1 MPLIL
6 SPHKPPPDLR
16 GRLAALRQ
24 QMRRAATVHG
34 GSAVAALA
42 LATFIVIGFLDYHLK
57 MPALIRAIAL
67 LSLLVGVGLLIRRLF
82 LRPWLES
89 RNDLT
94 LALHVESHFPALND
108 ALGSAIAF
116 ERLQGDWAGSPEL
129 RQETRRRATRAA
141 EDCDFQDLIDSRG
154 PRRALFGFVAAALA
168 ALTMLALYPEAA
180 LTAVVRLADPFG
192 AHPWPLQTRLQ
203 LEAPTWIARG
213 EPFLLRGELH
223 GVIPD
228 RVGFAFALEGA
239 PPAEQPL
246 AITPADD
253 GSAAVSLRLD
263 ANRIPRTFRYQ
274 VKANDAVTEWR
285 TVKVVPPPQ
294 LVPIDGRPS
303 PLVRL
308 DFPTYT
314 DLHALDLPDGGGHI
328 EGVTGTLVTL
338 RAAVDRPVI
347 RAWVQLATDPPRQV
361 IPPALFGFA
370 GTGAVDAAGL
380 NLAGRLAWQR
390 VPAGLDDTGTRMFFA
405 FRPAIGGRY
414 VLAFEDEQGIIGHRP
429 LDVRV
434 LADPPPGA
442 TVERPSASRDSLAVL
457 PNATVTLLAKVDD
470 PVFAVRSAHLHY
482 RAGKDEP
489 VQRLPLY
496 DYQVIGAAI
505 PHLLAPGM
513 PALRLRPT
521 VVQPERRLE
530 LATLHHADGKPLVD
544 GDTVILQVVADDFDD
559 VTAPKPPGRSQ
570 EVELKIVSPSAL
582 QTVVQKA
589 ESDIQKELREL
600 HSLQSDARL
609 RAQEANEQRRA
620 VGKLRPDDQD
630 RLVQAEQMQQQLRQ
644 RLGDEREGL
653 RSAVDRLRQ
662 TLRDNP
668 LPRPQEG
675 RLDNVANE
683 LNRLAKEEVPQ
694 IEPNLAAARKERNE
708 VPPDARRTGPLPNA
722 LEHQRETQRTLN
734 ELLDQLKPWSDAR
747 ELRAEVGMLLRE
759 LERLSQQRAQLQA
772 RAGTQGKRPEELSQ
786 ADREELNRL
795 REQQSALND
804 RSNDLV
810 QRLDQKTREKEEAAK
825 DREAEAG
832 KKDQQAADRTK
843 TDDGQP
849 PADAA
854 QREAQSLRQQAAE
867 ARDEANALRQEAEAL
882 RAARDLARAGVEQ
895 ARRDQSQA
903 NNQAG
908 QQNRDQSQGKGQTG
922 EQDRGKS
929 QSKGQ
934 SGRPESGKDSSQSKG
949 QSGSQDS
956 GKDSSQ
962 SKGQAGSQSKG
973 QSGRQE
979 SGKNSQQSKGR
990 AGRQDQKSG
999 SQAKGSQDQSKAGGQ
1014 QEQSPQ
1020 PGEQSQQQPGSEQSR
1035 PLAEQMQNAARQIGE
1050 NKLGDAEQSQK
1061 AAADTLKKM
1070 QDKLA
1075 EQADRAD
1082 DAERLS
1088 KRLRGLEQELDSL
1101 AEDQERL
1108 QREMENA
1115 RNIQDPAERKQELE
1129 RLAREQEKLQQR
1141 AREMAQR
1148 LSRQRNEEGARE
1160 MRRASRSM
1168 EQAREQME
1176 QGETDRAR
1184 QDQEDA
1190 LDRIDDAQEQVA
1202 RARRE
1207 AEERLEREQQAR
1219 MAEIVKGL
1227 RERQEGLNTE
1237 SERILQV
1244 VKQKGDW
1251 DRVLQKSVIDLSD
1264 SQEALSREV
1273 RGLIEKQFKDDKVIT
1288 HAVGDAAD
1296 AMIEVED
1303 AIKQMREDGF
1313 RFEQLDE
1320 DKSAVQAPQKLALR
1334 RLDQLLDALKPDP
1347 RQARNQ
1353 RQQRQRQQGQQGEG
1367 GDEGGGGGGG
1377 GDGVP
1382 PLAEL
1387 KLLRSLQADLN
1398 ERTEE
1403 FSKKYPDAQN
1413 LTEPQ
1418 KTKLDKLRRTQSDL
1432 AALLDEMSQPGDP
1445 EPPPGP
1451 EARDKAG
1458 PAQKDKPEGRN

>member
-24 QMRRAATVHG
+24 QMRWAASVHG
-34 GSAVAALA
+34 GSAVAALG
-42 LATFIVIGFLDYHLK
+42 LATFIVVGFIDYQLK

-67 LSLLVGVGLLIRRLF
+67 LSLLVGVGVLVRRLL

-108 ALGSAIAF
+108 ALASAITF
-116 ERLQGDWAGSPEL
+116 ERLEGDWAGSPQL

-141 EDCDFQDLIDSRG
+141 EDYHFEDLIDARG
-154 PRRALFGFVAAALA
+154 PRRAFFGFVAAATA
-168 ALTMLALYPEAA
+168 AVTLLALYPETAMTAA
-180 LTAVVRLADPFG
+180 VRLADPFG
-192 AHPWPLQTRLQ
+192 AHPWPLQTRLD

-246 AITPADD
+246 ALTSAPD

-263 ANRIPRTFRYQ
+263 PNRVPRTFRYQ

-303 PLVRL
+303 PLVRV
-308 DFPTYT
+308 DFPAYT
-314 DLHALDLPDGGGHI
+314 DLHPLDLPDGGGHI
-328 EGVTGTLVTL
+328 EGVTGTLVTM

-347 RAWVQLATDPPRQV
+347 RAWVQLATDPLRQV

-370 GTGAVDAAGL
+370 GTGTVDAAAL
-380 NLAGRLAWQR
+380 NLAGGLAWQR
-390 VPAGLDDTGTRMFFA
+390 IPAGLDDTGTRMILA

-470 PVFAVRSAHLHY
+470 PVFAVRSAHLEY

-489 VQRLPLY
+489 AQRLPLY
-496 DYQVIGAAI
+496 DHQVFGAAI
-505 PHLLAPGM
+505 PQLLAPAT

-521 VVQPERRLE
+521 AVHPERRLE
-530 LATLHHADGKPLVD
+530 LATLRHADGKPLAD
-544 GDTVILQVVADDFDD
+544 GDTLILQVVADDFDD
-559 VTAPKPPGRSQ
+559 VTSPKPPGRSQ
-570 EVELKIVSPSAL
+570 EVELKIVSASAL

-600 HSLQSDARL
+600 QALQTEARQ
-609 RAQEANEQRRA
+609 RAQEANDQRRA

-683 LNRLAKEEVPQ
+683 LNRLAREEIPQ
-694 IEPNLAAARKERNE
+694 IEPNLAAARKERAD
-708 VPPDARRTGPLPNA
+708 VPSESRRTGPLPNA
-722 LEHQRETQRTLN
+722 LEHQRETERTLR

-759 LERLSQQRAQLQA
+759 LERLSQQRAQMQA

-810 QRLDQKTREKEEAAK
+810 QRLDQKTREKNEAAK
-825 DREAEAG
+825 ERDTEAA
-832 KKDQQAADRTK
+832 KKNQQAADREK
-843 TDDGQP
+843 TDDGHP
-849 PADAA
+849 AADAA

-882 RAARDLARAGVEQ
+882 RAALDLARANAQQ
-895 ARRDQSQA
+895 AQRDQAQV
-903 NNQAG
+903 NGQG
-908 QQNRDQSQGKGQTG
+908 DQQNRDSSQAKGQSGRQDQGKS
-922 EQDRGKS
+922 R
-929 QSKGQ
+929 SKGQ
-934 SGRPESGKDSSQSKG
+934 SGRQDQGKNQGQNKGQSGTQDSGKDSSQSKG
-949 QSGSQDS
+949 QSGDQQS

-962 SKGQAGSQSKG
+962 SKEQSGRQDSGKSSQSKG
-973 QSGRQE
+973 RS
-979 SGKNSQQSKGR
+979 
-990 AGRQDQKSG
+990 GRQDQKAG
-999 SQAKGSQDQSKAGGQ
+999 SQANGSQDQSKAGGQ
-1014 QEQSPQ
+1014 QDQSAQ
-1020 PGEQSQQQPGSEQSR
+1020 QGEQTPQQPAGEQSR
-1035 PLAEQMQNAARQIGE
+1035 PLAEQMQRATQQIGE
-1050 NKLGDAEQSQK
+1050 NKLGEAEKSQT

-1088 KRLRGLEQELDSL
+1088 KRLRGLEQELDNL
-1101 AEDQERL
+1101 AEAQERL
-1108 QREMENA
+1108 QRAMENA
-1115 RNIQDPAERKQELE
+1115 RNIEDPEARKQELQ

-1176 QGETDRAR
+1176 QGETDRAK

-1219 MAEIVKGL
+1219 MAEMVKGL

-1251 DRVLQKSVIDLSD
+1251 DRVLQKSLIDLSD

-1313 RFEQLDE
+1313 RFEQIDE
-1320 DKSAVQAPQKLALR
+1320 DKSAVQSPQKLALR

-1347 RQARNQ
+1347 RSARNQ

-1382 PLAEL
+1382 PLA
-1387 KLLRSLQADLN
+1387 
-1398 ERTEE
+1398 
-1403 FSKKYPDAQN
+1403 
-1413 LTEPQ
+1413 
-1418 KTKLDKLRRTQSDL
+1418 
-1432 AALLDEMSQPGDP
+1432 
-1445 EPPPGP
+1445 
-1451 EARDKAG
+1451 
-1458 PAQKDKPEGRN
+1458 GRNQLPPRPADQNESAEDIAN